1 MKLADFTPSSLAI
14 FSAVVSEIVGKSIL
28 NRLPASAVSL
38 ELLLLELDVALFCAS
53 LITFCMLTES
63 DTVAPADFLALS
75 IETLAALLIINPE
88 STKIKIAE
96 KATIKSIVRPILA
109 LVKSHA
115 RLIKSIFSS
124 FLSLLLIDSFL

>member
-28 NRLPASAVSL
+28 NRL
-38 ELLLLELDVALFCAS
+38 LDVALFCAS